1 MYLFGCSR
9 DAPHIDMNTKDSHG
23 VKIVLE
29 GDDAF
34 DIHDDAFV
42 IAYLEVGEVLIGL
55 TSKEWNHVMHGAKQF
70 KWEGDSFLQ
79 MWANGRM

>member
-1 MYLFGCSR
+1 
-9 DAPHIDMNTKDSHG
+9 MNTKDSHG

-55 TSKEWNHVMHGAKQF
+55 TSKE
-70 KWEGDSFLQ
+70 
-79 MWANGRM
+79 

>member
-55 TSKEWNHVMHGAKQF
+55 TSKE
-70 KWEGDSFLQ
+70 
-79 MWANGRM
+79 